1 MEKLAGY
8 LFAKLDAIG
17 TRSEGPVYYL
27 QQYDYKEHVVIK
39 QVNLWEEDPVLHP
52 LIAQKIVLLGTLT
65 PEGIEY
71 QQAVPEG
78 NDTELSESE

>member
-17 TRSEGPVYYL
+17 ARSEGPVYYI
-27 QQYDYKEHVVIK
+27 QQYDYKEQVIIK
-39 QVNLWEEDPVLHP
+39 QANLWEEDPVLHP
-52 LIAQKIVLLGTLT
+52 LIAQKIVLLGTVT

-71 QQAVPEG
+71 QKAVPEG
-78 NDTELSESE
+78 DAAELSGSE